1 MDTLPIKREMLDGCE
16 RFRLYAREDGRFEI
30 WKRGAN
36 GNWRGA
42 FVMSGEKMARKVL
55 LDLRSYCVI
64 GKEVAHA

>member
-1 MDTLPIKREMLDGCE
+1 MKREMLDGCE

-30 WKRGAN
+30 WK
-36 GNWRGA
+36 RGA